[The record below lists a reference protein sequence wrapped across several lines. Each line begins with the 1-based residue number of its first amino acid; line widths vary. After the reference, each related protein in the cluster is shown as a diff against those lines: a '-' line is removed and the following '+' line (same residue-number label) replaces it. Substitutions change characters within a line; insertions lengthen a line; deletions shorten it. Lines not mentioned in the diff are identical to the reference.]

1 MPSARRS
8 EGARALLRPARLRWA
23 GAVAIA
29 LAAAAATAQQG
40 WLSQCGECPSPTI
53 TRASGLGTATAV
65 AEAKMT
71 RKELESWCAQWE
83 PQNRACVKEQLA
95 GTDLNQAYRAT
106 ANCPAGRITPID
118 GQTYSYA
125 GKWTDD
131 VGKGRSRWRDA
142 SGKIVGQDNASNGL
156 AISQQWEV
164 LCPGASG
171 TPTAAAAR
179 PGGAGTSAPTVQG
192 QGAPGAQYAVGEVIE
207 AKYGTDWVRGR
218 VSKVTQ
224 TTSAKGTE
232 FAYEVHLDNGKR
244 GIVPARMLRKAAGG

>member
-1 MPSARRS
+1 MPAKGP
-8 EGARALLRPARLRWA
+8 GATRALFRPGILRWA
-23 GAVAIA
+23 GAAAIA
-29 LAAAAATAQQG
+29 LGAAAAMGEQG
-40 WLSQCGECPSPTI
+40 WLSQCSKCPSPTI
-53 TRASGLGTATAV
+53 TRTSGLGTASAV

-71 RKELESWCAQWE
+71 RKDLESWCAQWE

-95 GTDLNQAYRAT
+95 STDLNQAYRAT
-106 ANCPAGRITPID
+106 ANCPTGWITSIE

-125 GKWTDD
+125 GRWTDD
-131 VGKGRSRWRDA
+131 IGKGRSRWRDA

-179 PGGAGTSAPTVQG
+179 PGGGGTTAPAVQG
-192 QGAPGAQYAVGEVIE
+192 QGVPGAQYAVGETIE

-232 FAYEVHLDNGKR
+232 FTYEVYLDNGKR
-244 GIVPARMLRKAAGG
+244 GIVPARMLRKAAGT

>member
-1 MPSARRS
+1 MPSSKRA
-8 EGARALLRPARLRWA
+8 EAARALLRPARLRRA
-23 GAVAIA
+23 SAAAVAIVLSA
-29 LAAAAATAQQG
+29 TAATG
-40 WLSQCGECPSPTI
+40 DWLSVCGKCPSPTI
-53 TRASGLGTATAV
+53 TRTSGLGTANAV

-71 RKELESWCAQWE
+71 RKELEGWCAQWE

-118 GQTYSYA
+118 GQTYTYA

-131 VGKGRSRWRDA
+131 VGRGRSRWRDA

-171 TPTAAAAR
+171 APTAAGR
-179 PGGAGTSAPTVQG
+179 PGSAGITAPAVQG
-192 QGAPGAQYAVGEVIE
+192 QSVPGAQYAVGEAIE
-207 AKYGTDWVRGR
+207 AKYGADWVRGR

-232 FAYEVHLDNGKR
+232 FAYEVYLDNGKR
-244 GIVPARMLRKAAGG
+244 GIVPPRMLRKAAGT

>member
-1 MPSARRS
+1 MLPA
-8 EGARALLRPARLRWA
+8 RPALWRWA
-23 GAVAIA
+23 VAAAIA
-29 LAAAAATAQQG
+29 LIAAPAMAQPG
-40 WLSQCGECPSPTI
+40 WLSQCSKCPSPSI
-53 TRASGLGTATAV
+53 TRTSGLGTANAV

-71 RKELESWCAQWE
+71 RKELEGWCAQWE

-95 GTDLNQAYRAT
+95 GTDLSETYRAT

-131 VGKGRSRWRDA
+131 IGKGRSRWRDA

-179 PGGAGTSAPTVQG
+179 PGSAGATAPAVQS
-192 QGAPGAQYAVGEVIE
+192 QSVPGAQYAVGQVIE

-218 VSKVTQ
+218 VSKITQ

-232 FAYEVHLDNGKR
+232 FAYEVYLDNGKR
-244 GIVPARMLRKAAGG
+244 GIVPARMLRRASGT

>member
-1 MPSARRS
+1 M
-8 EGARALLRPARLRWA
+8 
-23 GAVAIA
+23 
-29 LAAAAATAQQG
+29 AQQG
-40 WLSQCGECPSPTI
+40 WLSECSKCPSPSI
-53 TRASGLGTATAV
+53 TRTSGLGTANAV

-83 PQNRACVKEQLA
+83 PQNRACIKEQLA
-95 GTDLNQAYRAT
+95 SNDLNQAYRAT
-106 ANCPAGRITPID
+106 ANCPAGRITSID
-118 GQTYSYA
+118 GRTYTYA

-131 VGKGRSRWRDA
+131 VGRGRSRWRDA

-179 PGGAGTSAPTVQG
+179 PGGGDTTAPAVQG
-192 QGAPGAQYAVGEVIE
+192 QSVPSAQYAVGETIE

-232 FAYEVHLDNGKR
+232 VAYEVYLDNGKR
-244 GIVPARMLRKAAGG
+244 GIVPARMLRKAAGT

>member
-1 MPSARRS
+1 MLPA
-8 EGARALLRPARLRWA
+8 RPALWRWA
-23 GAVAIA
+23 VAAAIA
-29 LAAAAATAQQG
+29 SIAAAAMAQSG
-40 WLSQCGECPSPTI
+40 WLSQCSKCPSPAI
-53 TRASGLGTATAV
+53 TRSSGLGTANAV

-95 GTDLNQAYRAT
+95 GTDLNQTYRAT
-106 ANCPAGRITPID
+106 ANCPAGRITSIE
-118 GQTYSYA
+118 GQIYNYA

-179 PGGAGTSAPTVQG
+179 PGSAGTAAPAAQSQSV
-192 QGAPGAQYAVGEVIE
+192 PGALYAVGQVIE

-218 VSKVTQ
+218 VSKITQ

-232 FAYEVHLDNGKR
+232 YAYEVYLDNGKH
-244 GIVPARMLRKAAGG
+244 GVVPARMLRKPGGA